1 MSDQFTYKIF
11 RKFDQELGNLW
22 ISFEKN
28 KIIFKKLNIKNLI
41 NLSESSNVN
50 CGNL

>member
-28 KIIFKKLNIKNLI
+28 KNYFFLQKIEYIKKFNK
-41 NLSESSNVN
+41 SF
-50 CGNL
+50 